1 MGAGWAGNPYSY
13 AGNDPLNAVDPLGLR
28 PVTDAELQAYRDAH
42 RGLLAESR
50 DWCADNW
57 EYIAAGAMV
66 VAGGV
71 MIATG
76 VGGPVGMGLVSAGI
90 DTGLQKFTTGQVD
103 WGKVA
108 VTGAVGTV
116 AGGAVSGFKW
126 AAQLGQSANA
136 LRTTMA
142 VNGVVGAAGNEAVY
156 LWTDRG
162 KLSWTGATGAAVSG
176 GFGGAV
182 GGAAGPVGGT
192 IARRLG
198 SSATSLTATATTFGI
213 NAAAGVESSYING
226 AITGQPTG
234 WRTAALSGVGGGFGG
249 LAASHVLPGRGMTT
263 IEQLPF
269 FGPRSVEGA
278 LSFSQSNTQA
288 VWGQAGIGAVGSA
301 ISSVVDSS
309 LLPP

>member
-71 MIATG
+71 RIATG

-90 DTGLQKFTTGQVD
+90 DTGLQKLTTGQVD

-116 AGGAVSGFKW
+116 AGGAVSGISR

-142 VNGVVGAAGNEAVY
+142 VNGLVGAAGNEAVY
-156 LWTDRG
+156 LGTTDRRDW
-162 KLSWTGATGAAVSG
+162 SWTGATGAAVSG

-182 GGAAGPVGGT
+182 GGAAGPIGGT

-198 SSATSLTATATTFGI
+198 SSATSFTATATTFGI
-213 NAAAGVESSYING
+213 NTAGGIESSYING
-226 AITGQPTG
+226 AITGQPTD
-234 WRTAALSGVGGGFGG
+234 WRMAALSGGAGGFGG
-249 LAASHVLPGRGMTT
+249 LAGSHYLPGRGMTT
-263 IEQLPF
+263 LEQLPF

-278 LSFSQSNTQA
+278 LSFSQPNTRA
-288 VWGQAGIGAVGSA
+288 MWGQAGIGTLVGATPSIA
-301 ISSVVDSS
+301 TG
-309 LLPP
+309 